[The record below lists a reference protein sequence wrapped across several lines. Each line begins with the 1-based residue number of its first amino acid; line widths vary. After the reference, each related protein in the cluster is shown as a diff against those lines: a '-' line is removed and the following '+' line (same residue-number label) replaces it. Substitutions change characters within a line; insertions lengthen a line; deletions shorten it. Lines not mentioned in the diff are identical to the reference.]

1 MNYLEVTERGW
12 KIEQAMVDRDTEWR
26 ELADVAQDGSE
37 AFDKQRSVFRTFKLD
52 TPQFLEK
59 MFENDLKIT
68 KIPQKIKDKYKDQL
82 EKVKT
87 AMFDLYPTI
96 KNMFLM
102 LSCNGQYPAINKQDF
117 DIWAL
122 QCRFQDRPHVDE
134 AKVNL

>member
-1 MNYLEVTERGW
+1 MNYIEVAERGW

-37 AFDKQRSVFRTFKLD
+37 SFDKQRSVFRTFKLD

-82 EKVKT
+82 DKVKT
-87 AMFDLYPTI
+87 AMLDLYPTI

-102 LSCNGQYPAINKQDF
+102 LSCNG
-117 DIWAL
+117 
-122 QCRFQDRPHVDE
+122 
-134 AKVNL
+134 